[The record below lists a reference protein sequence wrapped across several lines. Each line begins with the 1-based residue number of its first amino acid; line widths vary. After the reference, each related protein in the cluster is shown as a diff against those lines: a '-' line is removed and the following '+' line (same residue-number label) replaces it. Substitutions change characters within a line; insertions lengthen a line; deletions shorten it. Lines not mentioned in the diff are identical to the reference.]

1 MGVQGEVEVP
11 PQLLD
16 GAATP
21 VLKHVQVDTAAELRG
36 WGGVSV
42 RQRPGLPSPARLTVQ
57 GHSPRWPLSHPR
69 VRGCVAWPRGLVCF
83 SGLARV
89 HIQMHTRMY
98 MHTHTHTLPALPTQE
113 GGWSAP
119 PRQGGLRGRTEWR
132 EGGVRLGFSRFG
144 PFPFGLMEEGMA
156 THSSIL
162 AWKIPRTEEP
172 GGLQSMELQRVR
184 HD

>member
-132 EGGVRLGFSRFG
+132 FVLKRLTQFRKLDNRVLAGMWTHGALPVSLVR
-144 PFPFGLMEEGMA
+144 M
-156 THSSIL
+156 
-162 AWKIPRTEEP
+162 
-172 GGLQSMELQRVR
+172 
-184 HD
+184 